1 MTLCVDP
8 FKKFVS
14 EKLKHFT
21 TLSAFEKMSVRLLLL
36 LKQEIV
42 SYGLQFDLID
52 TDYGTIP
59 CVIKVTDKS
68 PAKLAGIH
76 VN

>member
-21 TLSAFEKMSVRLLLL
+21 ILSEFKNECSVSTLTETRDS
-36 LKQEIV
+36 
-42 SYGLQFDLID
+42 
-52 TDYGTIP
+52 
-59 CVIKVTDKS
+59 
-68 PAKLAGIH
+68 KLWAT
-76 VN
+76 V